1 MAGKSALPLLAMV
14 GIAAVALKKKKP
26 KKANGAATWKER
38 QRALAMMGYY
48 SGPIDGVLDDDM
60 RFAVMNFQIAN
71 LVPPSGEWNSST
83 EAALAIALK
92 KHAAGISGAD
102 TLIVASNGGETITVG
117 KLWDRDILG
126 KFLAQEY
133 RSGKLLSTIG
143 AQTAYS
149 KLMGTVYASLDGKPV
164 RLGDLPQTD
173 AVKAF
178 NTSVFEKISSVRD
191 LAAQVQEK
199 RAQLGGA
206 ETKMWFDQMARG
218 VPIVGNIWVDVSRAW
233 EQFFGKE

>member
-1 MAGKSALPLLAMV
+1 MAGKSALPLLAAV
-14 GIAAVALKKKKP
+14 GIAAVALTKKKK
-26 KKANGAATWKER
+26 KKTNGAATWQER

-71 LVPPSGEWNSST
+71 LVPPTGEWNSKT
-83 EAALAIALK
+83 QDALAIALK

-102 TLIVASNGGETITVG
+102 TLIVASNSGETFTVG

-126 KFLAQEY
+126 KFLAEQY

-149 KLMGTVYASLDGKPV
+149 KLMSTAYAVSDGRPT

-173 AVKAF
+173 AVKGF
-178 NTSVFEKISSVRD
+178 NASVFEKIGNVRD

-199 RAQLGGA
+199 RAQLGAG
-206 ETKMWFDQMARG
+206 ETKAWFEQVARG